1 MRRSS
6 PKGSGSSD
14 AALSPAVASSSSW
27 PPVGARPDSSP
38 SVPFGS
44 SSSASSNS
52 GYLCPTPR
60 KGKSSYRRQ
69 LRPSSLAL
77 LVPRATTEASCGKST
92 FCTPLHSS
100 LKRGRCSAIRHAHTV
115 AKIIVRIA
123 CRGAGFSPGCGHAE
137 DVHPLRVFYLFGA
150 LGKNSLIRPPPQPLA
165 LFLALGAR
173 GPLLFLYGLVDP
185 HDQGG

>member
-1 MRRSS
+1 
-6 PKGSGSSD
+6 
-14 AALSPAVASSSSW
+14 
-27 PPVGARPDSSP
+27 
-38 SVPFGS
+38 VPYRVPCGE
-44 SSSASSNS
+44 SSATSAAV
-52 GYLCPTPR
+52 C
-60 KGKSSYRRQ
+60 
-69 LRPSSLAL
+69 
-77 LVPRATTEASCGKST
+77 EKST